1 MKLSVVISSLW
12 IDNEKPSI
20 LHKCVS
26 SLSGHNELLALVTDS
41 KTPLGFADSWNRVAR
56 LATGDY
62 ILFVG
67 DNCVLDK
74 GDLKDL
80 CIENT
85 VSSPVL
91 NFQTQNFWGSVFCM
105 PRNVYE
111 QVGLYDMRYNE
122 GSNYEDDDLRNRIEK
137 IGYKFRCVVT
147 VQFSKPSGGRTID
160 ANPDKELKKRRNAE
174 IYREI
179 WS

>member
-1 MKLSVVISSLW
+1 MNLSVVISSLW
-12 IDNEKPSI
+12 IDDEKPII
-20 LHKCVS
+20 LNKCIS
-26 SLSGHNELLALVTDS
+26 SLSNYDELLCLVTY
-41 KTPLGFADSWNRVAR
+41 KNKPLGFADSWNRIAR

-62 ILFVG
+62 ILFIG

-74 GDLKDL
+74 GNLKDL

-137 IGYKFRCVVT
+137 IGYKLKSVVT

-160 ANPDKELKKRRNAE
+160 ADPDKELKKRKNAE
-174 IYREI
+174 IYKEI